1 MNRIVLTS
9 IMAVILFAGCTGS
22 QKSGSTTGANP
33 RATTAKKNDNAVLS
47 SIMDEAVGG
56 TAGVVIGGKMDV
68 QAKKMEADLGKTAKV
83 ERVGEGIKLTFN
95 TQLLFDFNK
104 TELKEAN
111 KADLQKLAETLKQN
125 PETDMLIVGHTDD
138 IGTESSNLDL
148 SEKRANA
155 VASQLISAG
164 VDIKRMKIQGW
175 GESQPSVL
183 NNTEN
188 NRSQNRR
195 VEIAIFANDKMKK
208 EAGL

>member
-1 MNRIVLTS
+1 MNRIILTS
-9 IMAVILFAGCTGS
+9 IILVALLAGCTS
-22 QKSGSTTGANP
+22 S
-33 RATTAKKNDNAVLS
+33 RATKAKKNDNAVLS
-47 SIMDEAVGG
+47 SIMDETVGG
-56 TAGVVIGGKMDV
+56 QAGVVISGKMDV

-83 ERVGEGIKLTFN
+83 ERIGEGIKLTFN

-111 KADLQKLAETLKQN
+111 KADLLKLAETLKQN

-138 IGTESSNLDL
+138 TGTEASNVDL

-155 VASQLISAG
+155 VANQLISAG

-183 NNTEN
+183 NDSEK

-195 VEIAIFANDKMKK
+195 VEIAIFANAKMKK